1 MFKKVLSLMLVAA
14 LLCSLAISF
23 ASCGGTDDEI
33 KGMSE
38 SPLAIPELTVDFEVP
53 ENFKI
58 GFICLHD
65 ESSTY
70 DLNFINAVLRYQD
83 ALGLKNEQVII
94 KRNVEETEKCY
105 EAAVDLVGQGCNI
118 IFANSF
124 GHEPYIAQAAE
135 AYPDVQFCHATGVTA
150 ASKGLANFHNA
161 FASIFQGRF
170 LAGIAAGLKLN
181 EMIEAGE
188 ISAEEAKMGY
198 VGAYTYAE
206 VISGYTSFYL
216 GAKSV
221 CPSVTMDVQFT
232 GSWYDVTAEKNAA
245 EALLAR
251 NCVLIS
257 QHADS
262 MGAPTACEE
271 RNVPNISYNGSTLA
285 SCPNTFIVSSKI
297 DWTPYF
303 VLICNAVM
311 NGEEIPVDYTGTIST
326 GSVALTDVNTQAA
339 AAGTQEKINELKA
352 LLVAGEL
359 NVFDTATFTVNGEA
373 LTSYLADVDTD
384 AAYEKDTEVIADG
397 YFNESAFR
405 SAPYF
410 DVRIDGITLVN
421 EKY

>member
-1 MFKKVLSLMLVAA
+1 MRRNIKMFKKVLSLILAAA
-14 LLCSLAISF
+14 LLCTVAMSF
-23 ASCGGTDDEI
+23 VSCGDKADDDI

-38 SPLAIPELTVDFEVP
+38 SPLAIPELKADFTVP

-70 DLNFINAVLRYQD
+70 DLNFINAVLRYQE

-94 KRNVEETEKCY
+94 KRNIEETEKCY
-105 EAAVDLVGQGCNI
+105 EAAVDLVSQGCNI

-150 ASKGLANFHNA
+150 ADKGLANFHNA
-161 FASIFQGRF
+161 FASIYQGRY

-181 EMIEAGE
+181 EMIKAGE
-188 ISAEEAKMGY
+188 ITAEQAKMGY

-221 CPSVTMDVQFT
+221 CPTVTMDVQFT
-232 GSWYDVTAEKNAA
+232 GSWYDVTSEKNAA
-245 EALLAR
+245 EALMAGK
-251 NCVLIS
+251 CVLIS

-262 MGAPTACEE
+262 MGAPGACEAAG
-271 RNVPNISYNGSTLA
+271 VPNVSYNGSTYEA
-285 SCPNTFIVSSKI
+285 CPETFIVSSAI
-297 DWTPYF
+297 NWSPYYMYITKCF
-303 VLICNAVM
+303 AEGTDIAPNWC
-311 NGEEIPVDYTGTIST
+311 GGIEE
-326 GSVALTDVNTQAA
+326 GSVVLTGINLDVAA
-339 AAGTQEKINELKA
+339 EGTVKAIEDAIAAFKAGT
-352 LLVAGEL
+352 L
-359 NVFDTATFTVNGEA
+359 NVFTTDSFTVGGET
-373 LTSYLADVDTD
+373 LVHDLVS
-384 AAYEKDTEVIADG
+384 DG
-397 YFNESAFR
+397 YFHESEAI
-405 SAPYF
+405 SAPSF
-410 DVRIDGITLVN
+410 DVRIDGITLLN

>member
-1 MFKKVLSLMLVAA
+1 MFKKILSLVLVVLMVA
-14 LLCSLAISF
+14 SLGVAM
-23 ASCGGTDDEI
+23 ASCGEDTA
-33 KGMSE
+33 KGMSD
-38 SPLAIPELTVDFEVP
+38 SPLAIPEITADFEVG
-53 ENFKI
+53 EDFKI

-70 DLNFINAVLRYQD
+70 DLNFINAVLRYQE
-83 ALGLKNEQVII
+83 ALGLSNSQVII
-94 KRNVEETEKCY
+94 KRNIEETEKCY
-105 EAAVDLVGQGCNI
+105 EAAEDLVAQGCKI

-135 AYPDVQFCHATGVTA
+135 AVPEVQFCHATGVTA
-150 ASKGLANFHNA
+150 ADKGLANFHNA
-161 FASIFQGRF
+161 FASIYEGRF

-181 EMIEAGE
+181 EMIEAGT
-188 ISAEEAKMGY
+188 ITAEQAKMGY

-262 MGAPTACEE
+262 MGAPGACEAAG
-271 RNVPNISYNGSTLA
+271 VPNVSYNGSTYDA
-285 SCPNTFIVSSKI
+285 CPETFIISSAI
-297 DWTPYF
+297 NWAPYY
-303 VLICNAVM
+303 VYITKCYVN
-311 NGEEIPVDYTGTIST
+311 NEEIATNWCGGIEE
-326 GSVALTDVNTQAA
+326 GSVVLTGINLDVAA
-339 AAGTQEKINELKA
+339 EGTVEAINDAIAKLKNGSLKVFAA
-352 LLVAGEL
+352 
-359 NVFDTATFTVNGEA
+359 DTFTVGGAAVENA
-373 LTSYLADVDTD
+373 L
-384 AAYEKDTEVIADG
+384 IFDG
-397 YFNESAFR
+397 YFHESEAI
-405 SAPYF
+405 SAPSF
-410 DVRIDGITLVN
+410 DLRIDGITLLN

>member
-1 MFKKVLSLMLVAA
+1 MFKKVLSLFVVAA
-14 LLCSLAISF
+14 MLCTLALSF
-23 ASCGGTDDEI
+23 ASCGGDKNEL

-38 SPLAIPELTVDFEVP
+38 SPLAIPELTVDFTVP

-70 DLNFINAVLRYQD
+70 DLNFINAVLRYQA

-94 KRNVEETEKCY
+94 KRNVPETEKCY
-105 EAAVDLVGQGCNI
+105 EAAVDLVAQGCNI

-135 AYPDVQFCHATGVTA
+135 ANPTVQFCHATGVTA
-150 ASKGLANFHNA
+150 AEKGLANFHNA
-161 FASIFQGRF
+161 FASIYQGRY

-181 EMIEAGE
+181 EMI
-188 ISAEEAKMGY
+188 AEGKITAEQAKIGY

-221 CPSVTMDVQFT
+221 CPTVTMDVQFT

-262 MGAPTACEE
+262 MGAPGACEAAG
-271 RNVPNISYNGSTLA
+271 VPNVSYNGSTYEA
-285 SCPNTFIVSSKI
+285 CPETFIVSSAI
-297 DWTPYF
+297 NWAPYYLYITKCF
-303 VLICNAVM
+303 
-311 NGEEIPVDYTGTIST
+311 ST
-326 GSVALTDVNTQAA
+326 GADIPANWCGGIAEGSVVLTGINLDVAAEGTLEAINTAIAA
-339 AAGTQEKINELKA
+339 FKAGT
-352 LLVAGEL
+352 L
-359 NVFDTATFTVNGEA
+359 NVFNTANFTVANKTLTTEDNA
-373 LTSYLADVDTD
+373 LVS
-384 AAYEKDTEVIADG
+384 DG
-397 YFNESAFR
+397 YFHESETI
-405 SAPYF
+405 SAPSF
-410 DVRIDGITLVN
+410 DIRIDGITLLN
-421 EKY
+421 EKF

>member
-1 MFKKVLSLMLVAA
+1 MFKKALSLVLVAVLLSTAA
-14 LLCSLAISF
+14 LSF
-23 ASCGGTDDEI
+23 ASCNKGGNE

-38 SPLAIPELTVDFEVP
+38 SPLPIPELQADFTVP

-70 DLNFINAVLRYQD
+70 DLNFINAVRRYQE
-83 ALGLKNEQVII
+83 ALGLRNDQVII
-94 KRNVEETEKCY
+94 KRNVPETEKCY
-105 EAAVDLVGQGCNI
+105 EAAVDLVTQGCNI

-135 AYPDVQFCHATGVTA
+135 ANPNVQFCHATGVTA
-150 ASKGLANFHNA
+150 ADKNLPNFHNA
-161 FASIFQGRF
+161 FASIYQGRY
-170 LAGIAAGLKLN
+170 LAGIAAGMKLN
-181 EMIEAGE
+181 EMI
-188 ISAEEAKMGY
+188 AEGKITAEQAKMGY

-262 MGAPTACEE
+262 MGAPGACEAAG
-271 RNVPNISYNGSTLA
+271 VPNVSYNGSTYEA
-285 SCPNTFIVSSKI
+285 CPETFIVSSAI
-297 DWTPYF
+297 NWAPYYMYITKCF
-303 VLICNAVM
+303 
-311 NGEEIPVDYTGTIST
+311 ST
-326 GSVALTDVNTQAA
+326 GADINANWCGGIAEGSVVLTGINLDVAA
-339 AAGTQEKINELKA
+339 EGTVEKINETIAAFKA
-352 LLVAGEL
+352 GTL
-359 NVFDTATFTVNGEA
+359 NVFNTANFTVGGQTPTHA
-373 LTSYLADVDTD
+373 LIS
-384 AAYEKDTEVIADG
+384 DG
-397 YFNESAFR
+397 YFHESEAI
-405 SAPYF
+405 SAPSF
-410 DVRIDGITLVN
+410 DLRIDGITLLN
-421 EKY
+421 EMF